1 VAFSAGLLLLAR
13 AAAADSQAAGAPA
26 TPWQPEETADAVLIG
41 ENLVWPRRL
50 HDWLGLP
57 DWLDLAL
64 DQRTR
69 FEYLDGPFRPGE
81 AETQTQYPQRTR
93 LRIGV
98 DAPAG
103 VRLLAEIQDSR
114 TWGDGPDD
122 FTGGEIDKVSFAQ
135 LFVSATRRD
144 LFGSGLRG
152 DVHAGRMS
160 LDIASRRWVARNG
173 FRNTTNAFDGVHLQ
187 VANES
192 AWHVRGFYVQ
202 PVQLD
207 PSYFEDESHG
217 NERLWGVAYE
227 ERRCAFGDVDLYY
240 LGLHDRRPSGS
251 TLTRRYHNV
260 GARLWRAP
268 QVARFDY
275 EIDLFGQ
282 FGDQS
287 VLRSGVKTRLDH
299 DAYAGHVELGYTFD
313 APWTPRLLAQFDYA
327 SGTANPNGDENRT
340 FDPLFGAR
348 RFDLDATGIY
358 GPFRRS
364 NIVSPGLRLLVK
376 PRPDVTAWIKVRYW
390 ELAQAKDA
398 FVGTGLSDPTGSA
411 GTRLGTDLEISVR
424 WRPRPW
430 LELETGYDHWWK
442 GSYLDRVGA
451 SSTKDSD
458 YVYFSVRF
466 RI

>member
-1 VAFSAGLLLLAR
+1 
-13 AAAADSQAAGAPA
+13 
-26 TPWQPEETADAVLIG
+26 
-41 ENLVWPRRL
+41 
-50 HDWLGLP
+50 
-57 DWLDLAL
+57 
-64 DQRTR
+64 
-69 FEYLDGPFRPGE
+69 
-81 AETQTQYPQRTR
+81 
-93 LRIGV
+93 
-98 DAPAG
+98 
-103 VRLLAEIQDSR
+103 
-114 TWGDGPDD
+114 
-122 FTGGEIDKVSFAQ
+122 
-135 LFVSATRRD
+135 
-144 LFGSGLRG
+144 
-152 DVHAGRMS
+152 
-160 LDIASRRWVARNG
+160 
-173 FRNTTNAFDGVHLQ
+173 
-187 VANES
+187 
-192 AWHVRGFYVQ
+192 
-202 PVQLD
+202 
-207 PSYFEDESHG
+207 
-217 NERLWGVAYE
+217 
-227 ERRCAFGDVDLYY
+227 VDLYY

-268 QVARFDY
+268 RVAHFDY

-287 VLRSGVKTRLDH
+287 VLRSGIKTHLDH

-313 APWTPRLLAQFDYA
+313 LPWTPRLLAQFDYA
-327 SGTANPNGDENRT
+327 SGTANPDGNENRT

-411 GTRLGTDLEISVR
+411 GTHLGTDLEISVR

-442 GSYLDRVGA
+442 GSYLDEVGA

-458 YVYFSVRF
+458 YFYFSVRF